1 MPTILLRMK
10 RYTLLDESHKVG
22 FLIDECVGLPT
33 INLLREF
40 GYSVIT
46 VKDALLDGEPDSE
59 ILKQAVKEK
68 RILVTEDIEF
78 GNIILYP
85 PKTHYG
91 IILLRFRHRSE
102 NEIHAVLKMVLEEI
116 QPDEFKGTLIVVDA
130 DKYRIRR

>member
-1 MPTILLRMK
+1 MK
-10 RYTLLDESHKVG
+10 RYTLLDESHKIG
-22 FLIDECVGLPT
+22 FLIDECVGFPT
-33 INLLREF
+33 ANLLREL

-46 VKDALLDGEPDSE
+46 ANDALLNGEPDSE
-59 ILKQAVKEK
+59 ILRQAIKEK

-102 NEIHAVLKMVLEEI
+102 NEIHAVMKIALAEI
-116 QPDEFKGTLIVVDA
+116 QPDEFKGTLIVIDA

>member
-1 MPTILLRMK
+1 
-10 RYTLLDESHKVG
+10 LLDESHKIG

-33 INLLREF
+33 INLLREL

-59 ILKQAVKEK
+59 IFKQAVKEK

-85 PKTHYG
+85 HFVSSKNTLWDY
-91 IILLRFRHRSE
+91 S
-102 NEIHAVLKMVLEEI
+102 
-116 QPDEFKGTLIVVDA
+116 FKISSQV
-130 DKYRIRR
+130 